1 MKRFLSEFTCPY
13 RENYSLC
20 HALIRFIENWKRC
33 SDRSYLKLFDCIP
46 DGLIVAKMNPYG
58 ISLNAATFISSHLER
73 RKENVKN
80 HDAFSSFQTLLS
92 GVPQGSLLGLILFNI
107 LLNDL
112 LTVLTKSQLHNF
124 VDDNTI
130 FAKANNTD
138 DLLEIFKEESEPAV
152 K

>member
-1 MKRFLSEFTCPY
+1 
-13 RENYSLC
+13 
-20 HALIRFIENWKRC
+20 
-33 SDRSYLKLFDCIP
+33 
-46 DGLIVAKMNPYG
+46 MNPYG
-58 ISLNAATFISSHLER
+58 ISLHAATFISSHLER

-138 DLLEIFKEESEPAV
+138 DLLEIFKEESEPVV

>member
-1 MKRFLSEFTCPY
+1 
-13 RENYSLC
+13 
-20 HALIRFIENWKRC
+20 
-33 SDRSYLKLFDCIP
+33 
-46 DGLIVAKMNPYG
+46 MNPSG
-58 ISLNAATFISSHLER
+58 ISLKAATFISSHLER